1 MLETTLDLTREQAFR
16 QNGGLLRYRKSTFP
30 AGEQY
35 IKIFNDAKLTSVRV
49 NARCG
54 SSEDLMT
61 IILAVDA
68 LKVAGFTEIELF
80 LPYFP
85 YARQDRVCSEGES
98 FSLRTICKIFNML
111 NLTRIITYDIHSEVT
126 GILLERHEN
135 YDNHTEV
142 RAFMEAY
149 VSKGRE
155 AIALIVPDN
164 GAYRKAER
172 LFTSHPH
179 IFDTMVV
186 CQKKRTENGIVV
198 NPIKENLRGM
208 KCVVVDDICDGGA
221 TFMALGQRL
230 LEAKAKKSYL
240 FVSHGIF
247 SRGLP
252 RIQKFYDLIGTS
264 NSIWQDRNVDFKKV
278 YNLHY

>member
-1 MLETTLDLTREQAFR
+1 LESTLDLTGDGEFR
-16 QNGGLLRYRKSTFP
+16 QHGEPLVYKKSTFP

-35 IKIFNDAKLTSVRV
+35 IRIFNTERYTSVRV

-54 SSEDLMT
+54 SSEELMT

-68 LKVAGFTEIELF
+68 LKLAGFTEIELF

-98 FSLRTICKIFNML
+98 FSLRTICKILNML
-111 NLTRIITYDIHSEVT
+111 NLSKIITYDVHSNVT
-126 GILLERHEN
+126 GILLERHED

-164 GAYRKAER
+164 GAYRKSER
-172 LFTSHPH
+172 LFTSYPH
-179 IFDTMVV
+179 LFDTMVV
-186 CQKKRTENGIVV
+186 CRKKRLEGSVV
-198 NPIKENLRGM
+198 MEPIKEYIKGM

-221 TFMALGQRL
+221 TFIALGKRL
-230 LEAKAKKSYL
+230 LEAKAKESYL

-247 SRGLP
+247 SAGIP
-252 RIQKFYDLIGTS
+252 VIQKYYNLIGTS
-264 NSIWQDRNVDFKKV
+264 NSIWQDRNVNFKKV

>member
-1 MLETTLDLTREQAFR
+1 MLETTLDLTGEGEFKQC
-16 QNGGLLRYRKSTFP
+16 GELLGYRKSTFP
-30 AGEQY
+30 GGEQY
-35 IKIFNDAKLTSVRV
+35 IRIFNTERLTSVRV
-49 NARCG
+49 NARCEN
-54 SSEDLMT
+54 SEELMT

-85 YARQDRVCSEGES
+85 YARQDRVCSPGES

-111 NLTRIITYDIHSEVT
+111 NLSKIITYDVHSNVT
-126 GILLERHEN
+126 GILLERHED
-135 YDNHTEV
+135 YDNHSEV

-172 LFTSHPH
+172 LFTSVPH
-179 IFDTMVV
+179 LFDTMVV
-186 CQKKRTENGIVV
+186 CHKTRTADGVFV
-198 NPIKENLRGM
+198 DPIEKNIRGM

-221 TFMALGQRL
+221 TFIALGKRL
-230 LEAKAKKSYL
+230 LEAKAKESYL

-247 SRGLP
+247 SGGVP
-252 RIQKFYDLIGTS
+252 VIQKHYNFIGTT
-264 NSIWQDRNVDFKKV
+264 NSVWQSRKVDFKKV